1 MTLLV
6 IGLVL
11 FLGMHSLRMA
21 AEPLRERILARV
33 GEPAWKGIYSLV
45 SLAGLVL
52 IVYGYGR
59 ARTDSLGLWAVPI
72 GLRHLGLALSLFSF
86 VLIVAAYV
94 PRNAIKARLHHPMV
108 LGVAVWALGHLLSN
122 NRLADLWLFGG
133 FLVWSVLWFRYG
145 RARDRRAGVAYAAGT
160 VFGTVLTLAI
170 AAGLAAGFV
179 LWAHEF
185 LTGVRPLG

>member
-11 FLGMHSLRMA
+11 FLGMHSLRMV
-21 AEPLRERILARV
+21 AEPWRERILART
-33 GEPAWKGIYSLV
+33 GEPAWKTIYSLV
-45 SLAGLVL
+45 SLIGMVL

-59 ARTDSLGLWAVPI
+59 ARTESLGLWTVPVA
-72 GLRHLGLALSLFSF
+72 LRHVGLLLSLVSF

-94 PRNAIKARLHHPMV
+94 PRNAIKAWLNHPMV

-122 NRLADLWLFGG
+122 STLADLWLFGG
-133 FLVWSVLWFRYG
+133 FLLWSALWFRFG
-145 RARDRRAGVAYAAGT
+145 RARDRRAGVVYAAGT
-160 VFGTVLTLAI
+160 VSGTVLTLAI

-179 LWAHEF
+179 LWAHEA
-185 LTGVRPLG
+185 LIGVRPLG